1 MKIIMYS
8 VLPEE
13 KPYIKAWSQKT
24 GNEVT
29 MLDVSLST
37 ETVALAK
44 GYDGIDIQ
52 QATTIHEPVIYEK
65 LASYGLKQLTARMV
79 GFEIINLEAATQNG
93 LTVTNIAAYSP
104 RAIAELGVTQAMRLI
119 RQLGYFDQQMAQGNF
134 LWNGLISQEIHNLT
148 VGIIG
153 AGHIGGASAQIYAAL
168 GAKVIAVDPVYNV
181 ELEPYLEYTDLK
193 SVLTQ
198 ADIVSIHTPLQADTI
213 NIINEKSLK
222 QMKSSAYFINMARG
236 GLVDTKALID
246 ALQKGEIAGAALDT
260 LADETDYFEQQVDPA
275 TLPKDY
281 KALQAMPNVMITP
294 HSAFF
299 TNTAIKNIVEIGLND
314 VVTLVNGGKSHNA
327 LN

>member
-13 KPYIKAWSQKT
+13 KPYVEAWSKKT

-37 ETVALAK
+37 ETVDLAK

-52 QATTIHEPVIYEK
+52 QTTNVHEPVVYEK
-65 LASYGLKQLTARMV
+65 LASFGLKQLTARMV
-79 GFEIINLEAATQNG
+79 GFEIINLQAATDNG

-119 RQLGYFDQQMAQGNF
+119 RQLGYFDQRMAEGNF
-134 LWNGLISQEIHNLT
+134 LWHGMISQEIHNLT

-153 AGHIGGASAQIYAAL
+153 AGHIGGASAQIYTAL
-168 GAKVIAVDPVYNV
+168 GAKVLAVDPAYNV
-181 ELEPYLEYTDLK
+181 ELEPYLEYTDLDT
-193 SVLTQ
+193 VLTQ
-198 ADIVSIHTPLQADTI
+198 SDIVSIHTPLQDDTV
-213 NIINEKSLK
+213 NIINADTLAK
-222 QMKSSAYFINMARG
+222 MKSTAYFINMARG
-236 GLVDTKALID
+236 GLVDTPALIKAL
-246 ALQKGEIAGAALDT
+246 QNHEIAGAALDT
-260 LADETDYFEQQVDPA
+260 LADETEFFEQQVDPA
-275 TLPKDY
+275 TVPDDY
-281 KALQAMPNVMITP
+281 KTLKAMPNVMITP

-299 TNTAIKNIVEIGLND
+299 TNTAIRNIVEIGLND
-314 VVTLVNGGKSHNA
+314 VVTLVNGGKSRNA

>member
-37 ETVALAK
+37 DTVALAK

-52 QATTIHEPVIYEK
+52 QVTTIHEPVIYEK

-222 QMKSSAYFINMARG
+222 QMKPSAYFINMARG

-275 TLPKDY
+275 TLPQDY
-281 KALQAMPNVMITP
+281 KTLQAMPNVMITP